1 MTVAIE
7 NLEKLSASEKILI
20 VEELWDQLAKV
31 DSSVAIPEWQ
41 KEELAK
47 RKDQMQDGEESFYTW
62 PQILAEV
69 QR

>member
-1 MTVAIE
+1 MTGAIE

-20 VEELWDQLAKV
+20 VEDLWDQLAKV

-47 RKDQMQDGEESFYTW
+47 RKEQMRDGEGSFYTW
-62 PQILAEV
+62 PHILAEA
-69 QR
+69 RR

>member
-1 MTVAIE
+1 MTVAE

-20 VEELWDQLAKV
+20 VEELWDQLAKE

-47 RKDQMQDGEESFYTW
+47 RKEQMQDGGGSFYTW
-62 PQILAEV
+62 PQILAEI
-69 QR
+69 RR

>member
-7 NLEKLSASEKILI
+7 NLEKLFTSGKILL
-20 VEELWDQLAKV
+20 VEELWNQLAKV

-47 RKDQMQDGEESFYTW
+47 RKEQMQDGGGSFI
-62 PQILAEV
+62 PG
-69 QR
+69 RRF